1 MRPKVYLETSVIS
14 YLAGRPSRDV
24 IIGAR
29 QQLTQEWWDHGR
41 SSFEL
46 FVSESVI
53 REISAGDTNAAVQR
67 LQLIQGIPLV
77 AVTSNVV
84 VIVKALM
91 SSKAMPQKAAEDALH
106 IALAAT
112 NGLDYLL
119 TWNCKHIANAT
130 IRTTIDRILREHNYQ
145 PPVIC
150 TPEELLGEEAP

>member
-29 QQLTQEWWDHGR
+29 QQLTQEYWDHGR
-41 SSFEL
+41 SSVEL

-130 IRTTIDRILREHNYQ
+130 IRTTIDRILREHNYK